1 MEDQFIPAKKTHL
14 RSAAKGYIAAMIVMF
29 FICLISCIAVV
40 NVSTI
45 LR

>member
-1 MEDQFIPAKKTHL
+1 MENQFISSKKAHL

-40 NVSTI
+40 NISAVI
-45 LR
+45 P